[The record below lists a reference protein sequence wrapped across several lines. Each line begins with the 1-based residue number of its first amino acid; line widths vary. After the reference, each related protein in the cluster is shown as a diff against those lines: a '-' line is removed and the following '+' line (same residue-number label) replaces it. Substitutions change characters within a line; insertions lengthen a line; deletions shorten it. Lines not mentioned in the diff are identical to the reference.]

1 MKPAMP
7 QENPLKHR
15 AAPTLLLLLG
25 LALAQ
30 NASPLKLDLTLNL
43 VNTVTESGK
52 PVEKLTPA
60 TQNFPGDV
68 LSQVVTVTN
77 TGSKALSNVRIP
89 LNVPRNTV
97 YLAPEKGMADL
108 QAQYS
113 IDGGK
118 TFAPAPLKKTVTV
131 TENGK
136 TTTRQVDVKP
146 SEYQA
151 VRWTVPNLAP
161 GQTLKLGYRIQ
172 VK

>member
-1 MKPAMP
+1 M
-7 QENPLKHR
+7 KHR

-43 VNTVTESGK
+43 VKTVTENGK

-60 TQNFPGDV
+60 KQNLPGDT
-68 LSQVVTVTN
+68 LSQIITATN
-77 TGSKALSNVRIP
+77 TGKTPLTNVRIP
-89 LNVPRNTV
+89 LNVPKNTV
-97 YLAPEKGMADL
+97 YLAPEKGMADV

-118 TFAPAPLKKTVTV
+118 TYAPAPLKKTITV

-136 TTTRQVDVKP
+136 TVTKEVEVNP

-151 VRWTVPNLAP
+151 VRWTVPRLAP
-161 GQTLKLGYRIQ
+161 GQSLKVGYRIR